1 MERLSLFFNQPQMTV
16 GPRGSSELAF
26 EEDDKVEGMV
36 ERREDDDSDMES
48 PRIER
53 AIVAP
58 TSLEIFRK
66 LRLPV
71 W

>member
-16 GPRGSSELAF
+16 GPRGSSESACDKD
-26 EEDDKVEGMV
+26 DDKVGVV
-36 ERREDDDSDMES
+36 EEDDDSDMAP

-53 AIVAP
+53 AVVAP
-58 TSLEIFRK
+58 TSLDIFRK
-66 LRLPV
+66 LRLLE